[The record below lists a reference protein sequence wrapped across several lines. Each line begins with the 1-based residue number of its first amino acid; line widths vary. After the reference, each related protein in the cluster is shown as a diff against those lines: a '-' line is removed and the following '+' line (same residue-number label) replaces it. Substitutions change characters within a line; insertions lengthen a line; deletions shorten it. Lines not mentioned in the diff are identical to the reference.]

1 MSQRQF
7 IMGSPV
13 ATLGF
18 AAGSQQTITIT
29 ASEPGVLHADTLCV
43 QAGQDGPGPIP
54 SPGII
59 QNLQV
64 TSILAYNAIEMIRG
78 RNTPSAPGGAFW
90 AYRGIN
96 SITLGDWDMQAGDT
110 FAIQVVNESAGANLL
125 TTTLSAQCAFTPR
138 MVRKGI
144 PEPAGPCTFAS
155 SPNVVVAA
163 GAANNAT
170 ITFDENGAFNLSSL
184 QTVVLSEPIAAAG
197 IGEWVDGSAM
207 ATIDTLQ
214 LPNSNSLILGQNT
227 PVISVES
234 LSAGYRKYSFAD
246 MGTIPVS
253 AGDTIVANFN
263 SNNAANAALAVS
275 IGGRF
280 YPQQPL
286 VRGRG
291 C

>member
-1 MSQRQF
+1 MTQRQF
-7 IMGSPV
+7 IMGSPT
-13 ATLGF
+13 ATLAL
-18 AAGSQQTITIT
+18 AAGSTQTVTIT
-29 ASEPGVLHADTLCV
+29 ASEPGTLHADTLVV
-43 QAGQDGPGPIP
+43 QAGQDGPTAIP
-54 SPGII
+54 SAGII

-64 TSILAYNAIEMIRG
+64 VSILAYNAIEMIRG
-78 RNTPSAPGGAFW
+78 RNTPSAPAGAFW
-90 AYRGIN
+90 AYRGVN
-96 SITLGDWDMQAGDT
+96 SIRLGDWDVQAGDT
-110 FAIQVVNESAGANLL
+110 FAIEVVNESAAAHLL

-163 GAANNAT
+163 GGASAAT

-184 QTVVLSEPIAAAG
+184 STCVMAEPIVAAAM
-197 IGEWVDGSAM
+197 GEWIDGSAM
-207 ATIDTLQ
+207 ATIDSLT

-234 LSAGYRKYSFAD
+234 LAAGYRKYSFAD
-246 MGTIPVS
+246 LGTIPVS

-263 SNNAANAALAVS
+263 SNNAANEDLAVS

>member
-1 MSQRQF
+1 MNP
-7 IMGSPV
+7 IDHLKT
-13 ATLGF
+13 ATLAL

-29 ASEPGVLHADTLCV
+29 ASEPGVLHADTLCL

-54 SPGII
+54 SAGII

-78 RNTPSAPGGAFW
+78 RNTPSAPAGAFW

-110 FAIQVVNESAGANLL
+110 FAIQIINESAGGNFL

-144 PEPAGPCTFAS
+144 AEPAGPCTFAS

-170 ITFDENGAFNLSSL
+170 ITFDENGSFNLSSL
-184 QTVVLSEPIAAAG
+184 QTVVLSEPIGGAA

-207 ATIDTLQ
+207 ATLDALT
-214 LPNSNSLILGQNT
+214 LPNSNSMILGQNT
-227 PVISVES
+227 PVISVEA
-234 LSAGYRKYSFAD
+234 LAAGYRKYSFAD
-246 MGTIPVS
+246 LGTIPVS

-263 SNNAANAALAVS
+263 SNNAANADLAVS

-280 YPQQPL
+280 YPQAPL
-286 VRGRG
+286 ARGRG